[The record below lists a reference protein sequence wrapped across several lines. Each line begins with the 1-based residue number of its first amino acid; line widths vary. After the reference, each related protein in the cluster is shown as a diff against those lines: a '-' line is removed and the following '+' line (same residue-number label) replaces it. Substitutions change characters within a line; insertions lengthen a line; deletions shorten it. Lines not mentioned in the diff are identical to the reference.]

1 MQAYCLADFFNLQLL
16 RNARAPTY
24 ADIRDGLNDLVAAS
38 LAAISHADLHASD
51 LLVRLYGGWYGD
63 SLSDRVALRELTS
76 AVIEGFSRHGPT
88 RLRLQLADAPVWDPS
103 VRLLRSVRR
112 VAMKPAGVT
121 VSTPSECPH
130 NGACSLQDLS
140 AWWKGKCPNRACRV
154 KLVDVASANRQKMV
168 DTLLTADAL
177 TIARDGLAEIFIIA
191 SDDDDLLPALLALT
205 TSEMNVIHLRREA
218 SRDAY
223 YDGILEMRGLLTHT
237 W

>member
-1 MQAYCLADFFNLQLL
+1 MQAYCLADFFNLQLF
-16 RNARAPTY
+16 RNTQTPTY
-24 ADIRDGLNDLVAAS
+24 ADIRDGLDDLVAAS
-38 LAAISHADLHASD
+38 LAAISHAGLHASD

-76 AVIEGFSRHGPT
+76 AVISGFSRQGST

-103 VRLLRSVRR
+103 VRMLRSVRR
-112 VAMKPAGVT
+112 VAVKPTGVL

-130 NGACSLQDLS
+130 SGACSLQDLS
-140 AWWKGKCPNRACRV
+140 AWWKGRCPNRDCRAR
-154 KLVDVASANRQKMV
+154 LVDVASATRQKMV

-177 TIARDGLAEIFIIA
+177 TIAHDGLAEIVIIA

-205 TSEMNVIHLRREA
+205 KSDMKVIQMRREA
-218 SRDAY
+218 STDAY
-223 YDGILEMRGLLTHT
+223 YDGILELQGLFTHT